1 MVKLEKEGIFAQ
13 EILNVDTISSIA
25 SKDPVGWAHVKHLG
39 ISDSNAGMT
48 MIAHMDFNVEQS
60 NARPNSKEIMIQNG
74 LSGCLGIV
82 GSKTLDEAQELAKD
96 GLGHMGLVLMPL
108 FSGL

>member
-1 MVKLEKEGIFAQ
+1 MAKLEKEGNSAQ

-25 SKDPVGWAHVKHLG
+25 SKDLVGWVHVKHLG
-39 ISDSNAGMT
+39 ILDSNAGMT

-60 NARPNSKEIMIQNG
+60 NARPNSKEIMIQTG
-74 LSGCLGIV
+74 LSGFLGIV
-82 GSKTLDEAQELAKD
+82 GSETLDETQEVAKD